1 MLKKI
6 SARARLGACAL
17 LIGGIFVVV
26 FQPASSIGQASAA
39 GNLPG
44 FNDEFAKL
52 GFKFEGAASC
62 SNAQCHGADEPKE
75 GKGATTLAEFTQW
88 SAGDLHAKA
97 YEQLTGEAGV
107 AIAGKMKIE
116 PTDARCVACHAMP
129 AEEKLQGKDFNIE
142 EGVSCDACHGPSEK
156 WAGPHKEKGWT
167 DKQRTTLKT
176 HDALLKKTGLYDTKS
191 PLARADM
198 CTNCHLAID
207 ADMVEAGHPQPVFE
221 LDYFSKSAEKGGIY
235 EGQHWR
241 DPKTPFYN
249 VSLWSTG
256 QVVAVRDAMTQ
267 LANRAGA
274 KGAKPEAVNEAML
287 QAMAH
292 FSAFKPVVASGG
304 VKADWKAWEAQA
316 AKIAAGVK
324 GKKMAD
330 VAAGA
335 KAIATEAG
343 KLAGTVSTTKFDKAK
358 TLAILKALL
367 ADANTSKMYAAQG
380 MEQQAYA
387 IYSLHN
393 SYNPSKAE
401 GDAASK
407 TAGLIVESL
416 FPPEEGELTPAKFA
430 EGLKAIQAQ
439 VK

>member
-1 MLKKI
+1 MLNKI
-6 SARARLGACAL
+6 STRARVGACAL
-17 LIGGIFVVV
+17 LIGGIFVVL
-26 FQPASSIGQASAA
+26 FQPASSIGQAAA
-39 GNLPG
+39 GGNLPG

-52 GFKFEGAASC
+52 GFKFEGAQSC
-62 SNAQCHGADEPKE
+62 ANAQCHGADEPKE

-88 SAGDLHAKA
+88 SGGDLHAKA
-97 YEQLTGEAGV
+97 YEQLNGEEGQK
-107 AIAGKMKIE
+107 IAAAMKIE
-116 PTDARCVACHAMP
+116 ATDARCVACHAMP
-129 AEEKLQGKDFNIE
+129 APEKLQGKDFNLE

-167 DKQRTTLKT
+167 DKQRAALKT

-198 CTNCHLAID
+198 CTSCHLAID
-207 ADMVEAGHPQPVFE
+207 ADMVAAGHPQPVFE
-221 LDYFSKSAEKGGIY
+221 LDYFSKSSEKGGIY

-241 DPKTPFYN
+241 DPSTPFYS

-256 QVVAVRDAMTQ
+256 QIVAVRDAMKQ
-267 LANRAGA
+267 LADRAGA
-274 KGAKPEAVNEAML
+274 KGAKPEAVNDAYL

-292 FSAFKPVVASGG
+292 YSAFKPVAASGA
-304 VKADWKAWEAQA
+304 VKADVAAWEAQA

-324 GKKMAD
+324 AKKMAD
-330 VAAGA
+330 VAAAA
-335 KAIATEAG
+335 KVISTEAG
-343 KLAGTVSTTKFDKAK
+343 KLAPTVSAAKFDKAK

-367 ADANTSKMYAAQG
+367 ADTKTSTNYAAQG

-387 IYSLHN
+387 IYGLYN
-393 SYNPSKAE
+393 SYNP
-401 GDAASK
+401 
-407 TAGLIVESL
+407 AGKDVSELIVNSL

-430 EGLKAIQAQ
+430 AGLKTVAAK